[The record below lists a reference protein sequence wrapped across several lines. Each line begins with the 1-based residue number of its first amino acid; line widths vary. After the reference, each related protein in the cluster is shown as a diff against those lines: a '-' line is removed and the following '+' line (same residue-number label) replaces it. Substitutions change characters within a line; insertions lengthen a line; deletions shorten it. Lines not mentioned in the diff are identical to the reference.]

1 MKIFLAIILF
11 SISLQSIACLNLSGT
26 NIDGEFSND
35 MLMLPHL
42 SEPTFYPSKS
52 SIYNDLSKLF
62 ENTDDLIP
70 GDNFYTDVA
79 ALYIF
84 DGQYQRAINLLNE
97 NINDKETNY
106 NFCSNIGVAYELVGQ
121 LDSALY
127 WTKKG
132 VELNPESHRKSE
144 WIHIRIL
151 EIEIEM
157 QKDPNWLS
165 KHNIFDFEL
174 PLDSSFI
181 TFPDNLALE
190 SFIDELGFQLRER
203 TYFVK
208 PHHQDKLVAS
218 LILIL
223 ADGIAKKYDTHKSKD
238 TYLLAAQYDS
248 TLVETVNMRLAHIS
262 RIEEDLGLEHY
273 EYTDANGLTITND
286 AYKEKHVKSGD
297 YSEVIYS
304 SKMPE
309 KKKEIPWFWI
319 VLSGYFLI
327 FSIIF
332 YKVFKR

>member
-26 NIDGEFSND
+26 NIDGDYNEID
-35 MLMLPHL
+35 GVYQLLV
-42 SEPTFYPSKS
+42 EPTDYPSKS
-52 SIYNDLSKLF
+52 SIYNDLSRLF
-62 ENTDDLIP
+62 EKYEDKKP
-70 GDNFYTDVA
+70 GYDFFTDVA
-79 ALYIF
+79 ALYIY
-84 DGQYQRAINLLNE
+84 DGQYQRAINLLNN
-97 NINDKETNY
+97 NIKDKETNY

-157 QKDPNWLS
+157 KKNPNWLS
-165 KHNIFDFEL
+165 THNIFDFEL

-181 TFPDNLALE
+181 TFPDSLALE

-208 PHHQDKLVAS
+208 PYHQDKLVAS

-223 ADGIAKKYDTHKSKD
+223 ADGIAKKYDTHESKE
-238 TYLLAAQYDS
+238 TYLLAAKYDS

-286 AYKEKHVKSGD
+286 AYKEKHIKSGE

-309 KKKEIPWFWI
+309 KKKETPWFWI

-332 YKVFKR
+332 YKVFKK